1 MKQKLFL
8 LMLIACLMFSCI
20 DGLSISGTVENVTSG
35 TIYLQKFEDKKLVLI
50 DEAQITNGE
59 FKFTKKIELP
69 ELYAL
74 TLDTTKSSYL
84 IFLDKNPVTIKFD
97 DTQNYSNTV
106 VTGSELQDLFTD
118 YKKQQGVKINEFIEA
133 HPASLVSA
141 YVLYREFAY
150 RLTPEEILSN
160 IGLLDQSL
168 MNTQYVKV
176 LYKLVETM
184 QSVAI
189 GKKAPDFTLNDT
201 NDNPVKFSD
210 HWGNGYILLD
220 FWAAWCGPCRME
232 NPNVV
237 SAFNK
242 FKDKGFTVFGVSL
255 DRKKEDWIKAI
266 ANDSLDWVQ
275 VSDLN
280 YWSSEAAGLY
290 GIRSIPTNLLIDKN
304 GIIVEKNLRG
314 ENLHKK
320 LEELLAD

>member
-1 MKQKLFL
+1 MKQKLL
-8 LMLIACLMFSCI
+8 ILALIACVISSCK
-20 DGLSISGTVENVTSG
+20 DGISISGTVENVTSG
-35 TIYLQKFEDKKLVLI
+35 TIYLQKFENRKLVLI
-50 DEAQITNGE
+50 DEVQITNGE
-59 FKFTKKIELP
+59 FKFSKKIELP

-74 TLDTTKSSYL
+74 TLDTAKSSYL

-97 DTQNYSNTV
+97 ETQNYSNTV

-118 YKKQQGVKINEFIEA
+118 YRKQQDVKINEFIEA

-150 RLTPEEILSN
+150 RLSPEEILSN
-160 IGLLDQSL
+160 IALLDNSL

-176 LYKLVETM
+176 LQELVVTM

-201 NDNPVKFSD
+201 NGNPVKFSD
-210 HWGNGYILLD
+210 LWGNGYILLD
-220 FWAAWCGPCRME
+220 FWAAWCGPCRRE
-232 NPNVV
+232 NPNIVD
-237 SAFNK
+237 AFNK
-242 FKDKGFTVFGVSL
+242 YKDKGFTVFGVSL
-255 DRKKEDWIKAI
+255 DRNKEDWIKAI
-266 ANDSLDWVQ
+266 ADDNLNWVQ

-280 YWSSEAAGLY
+280 FWSSAPAGLY
-290 GIRSIPTNLLIDKN
+290 GIRSIPANLLIDKD

-320 LEELLAD
+320 LEELYQ